1 MKTITIETKT
11 ERPQD
16 LVFTPEE
23 LAKAFG
29 KKMTRAEYLRS
40 LRSNFN
46 RKYEDEET
54 TND

>member
-1 MKTITIETKT
+1 MRSTQTETKS

-40 LRSNFN
+40 LRTNFG

-54 TND
+54 N